1 MRQGSS
7 KVFTVVMVKGIL
19 ASGFCSPALTCAQ
32 AATAASVRINAA
44 FSNFIIIIISVF
56 AFQTPALKRARGQ
69 FSIDSSIEIVLKKS
83 MAAISWKPSERNA
96 ITELRQRKSLSGD
109 SGDPERE
116 LIARVRNPATLVT
129 PALSI

>member
-1 MRQGSS
+1 
-7 KVFTVVMVKGIL
+7 
-19 ASGFCSPALTCAQ
+19 
-32 AATAASVRINAA
+32 
-44 FSNFIIIIISVF
+44 
-56 AFQTPALKRARGQ
+56 
-69 FSIDSSIEIVLKKS
+69 

-129 PALSI
+129 PAVSI